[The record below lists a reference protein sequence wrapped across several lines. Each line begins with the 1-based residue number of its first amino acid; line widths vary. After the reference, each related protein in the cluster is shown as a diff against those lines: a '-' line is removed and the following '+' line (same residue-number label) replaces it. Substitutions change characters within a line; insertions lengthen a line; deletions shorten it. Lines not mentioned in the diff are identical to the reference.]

1 MITKSDNIQVMT
13 CDNAN
18 EVINEIFKSHLSRHQ
33 IFLEQSIKGS
43 DFIFDLVRLLHYK
56 RH

>member
-1 MITKSDNIQVMT
+1 MITKSDNIHVMT

-18 EVINEIFKSHLSRHQ
+18 EVINEIFKSHLSRYQ